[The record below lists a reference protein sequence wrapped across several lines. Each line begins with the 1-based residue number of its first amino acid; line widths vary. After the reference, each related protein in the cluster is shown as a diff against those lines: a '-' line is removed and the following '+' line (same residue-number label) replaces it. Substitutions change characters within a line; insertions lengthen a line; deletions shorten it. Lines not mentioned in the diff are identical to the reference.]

1 MTRLFESLSQ
11 KYHDK
16 FYYTEEANGPKRTY
30 KILYDYEK
38 HNSRYCINM
47 WDGLVASLP
56 TRKNNALIII

>member
-38 HNSRYCINM
+38 H
-47 WDGLVASLP
+47 DKAF
-56 TRKNNALIII
+56 

>member
-30 KILYDYEK
+30 IK
-38 HNSRYCINM
+38 YCMIM
-47 WDGLVASLP
+47 
-56 TRKNNALIII
+56 KNIIHDIV